1 MSTTSR
7 TIHRAR
13 GAIATLALLVVSGV
27 ARAEVTQTDNCPGHL
42 FAIGSRLGW
51 AEALARNAGPES
63 DATMFTNMIAAGS
76 HAQAANASCAQGP
89 PPWPIY
95 QNWRQLQ
102 GSLTQMIDEY
112 RRGLMNR
119 SQLALR
125 LAAWQQGM
133 ARDAAFRGLGDD
145 VRADP
150 TCDAL
155 YIRIGAALAYAQTTT
170 QIAGRLTGTA
180 TNRLQEARALVQQST
195 TLRPQCRNMSRLI
208 ADIDEAMRHPAD
220 ASTVQRVND
229 LWSMASLINRLGPE
243 PVPPPPPPPG
253 GNIQDCDFHFWATGS
268 RLGWAESLAE
278 YAGPNE
284 DNLLFEHLVAAG
296 LHVQAANAAC
306 AQEPPPWPAWSN
318 WREVQSRINQIADMY
333 RRHLMPRSQLVL
345 AIRGL
350 RDALAGQLAYRFDG
364 SQVVQARTCGELD
377 VRIGAALAYA
387 QTTTQIHR
395 RLIPA
400 AAEALRV
407 ARQLIDL
414 STRLVPPCRTLEA
427 LIPAINQTLNGP
439 GDESAVGAIDDIWR
453 RGSIIKQPL
462 SASWPPPPPPRLHAG
477 SPPPAAGVVAT
488 GGLDAAD
495 VVRRNNRLIND
506 FGYRAS
512 SYEAGPVTLEVTAP
526 AAAGQPYTARI
537 TSQVNFT
544 RHLLHPQRPGD
555 QFEEWWQ
562 VTVTLG
568 PGQGSLERLEGPASA
583 IEDYR
588 SLAPDRTNRKFFN
601 NERWYALRQPD
612 GTYRLTMPGI
622 IDGVPFILVAR

>member
-13 GAIATLALLVVSGV
+13 AAIATLALFVVSGV
-27 ARAEVTQTDNCPGHL
+27 ASAEVTQTVNCPGHL

-102 GSLTQMIDEY
+102 GALTQMIDEY

-125 LAAWQQGM
+125 LSAWQQGM
-133 ARDAAFRGLGDD
+133 ARDAAFRSLGDD

-155 YIRIGAALAYAQTTT
+155 YLRIGAALAYAQTTT

-195 TLRPQCRNMSRLI
+195 TLRPACRDMSRLI
-208 ADIDEAMRHPAD
+208 GDIDEAMRHPAD

-229 LWSMASLINRLGPE
+229 LWNMASLINRLGPE

-278 YAGPNE
+278 YAGPNQ

-333 RRHLMPRSQLVL
+333 RRHLMPRSQLVP

-427 LIPAINQTLNGP
+427 LLPLIHQTLNGP
-439 GDESAVGAIDDIWR
+439 GDASAVGAIDDIWR

-462 SASWPPPPPPRLHAG
+462 SASWPPPPPPQLQPAP
-477 SPPPAAGVVAT
+477 PPPAAGLVAT

-495 VVRRNNRLIND
+495 VARRNNRLIND

-512 SYEAGPVTLEVTAP
+512 SYQAGPVTLQIDP
-526 AAAGQPYTARI
+526 PLGAGQPYTARI

-544 RHLLHPQRPGD
+544 RHLLHPQRPGQ

-588 SLAPDRTNRKFFN
+588 SVAPDRTNRNFYN

-622 IDGVPFILVAR
+622 VDGVPFILVAR